1 MIYFFLKFMF
11 FIEVCNTM
19 TNSNLE
25 KRLQELLAQHERAS
39 LTNNTVAAN
48 QARQEIRNLVRENGL
63 RPPS

>member
-25 KRLQELLAQHERAS
+25 KRLQELLAQHERAT
-39 LTNNTVAAN
+39 LNNNTAAVC
-48 QARQEIRNLVRENGL
+48 QARKEIRILIRENGL
-63 RPPS
+63 KPP